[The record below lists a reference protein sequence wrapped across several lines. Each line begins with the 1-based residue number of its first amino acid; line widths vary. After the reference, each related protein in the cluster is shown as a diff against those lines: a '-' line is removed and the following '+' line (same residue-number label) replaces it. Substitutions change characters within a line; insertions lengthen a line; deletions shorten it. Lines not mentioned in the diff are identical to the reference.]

1 MLLGY
6 YCRWELEGT
15 AKVVASSTPPRT
27 TSCIQERM
35 NTLYYDDNLQI
46 LREYIA
52 AAMDEAVDAAR
63 RSNP

>member
-1 MLLGY
+1 
-6 YCRWELEGT
+6 
-15 AKVVASSTPPRT
+15 
-27 TSCIQERM
+27 M